1 MNSKSFTLILCLF
14 LILKL
19 QSQAVNNFE
28 ISFENAVH
36 HEARITAVFHDL
48 DDKKLSVRMSR
59 TSPGRYAIHE
69 FAKNV
74 YGLRAEDSK
83 GKKLKVTRHD
93 PYQWDIEGHDGTVK
107 ITYTLFANRAD
118 GTYSQI
124 DETHAHLN
132 MPATFIYAPDYADR
146 PVQIKFHLRE
156 DLKWKIA
163 TQLKHLKGNLYYAND
178 LDYFMD
184 SPAEI
189 SDHEIKSYEIESKDK
204 NYTIYFVLHQ
214 ADKDEGFDLY
224 FENVK
229 KIIEEEVAVFGTL
242 PAFDFGAYHFLA
254 CYIPNASG
262 DGMEHRNS
270 TILTSTRPL
279 SQGGAENN
287 IGTVAHEFFH
297 AWNVE
302 RIRPKSLE
310 PFDYA
315 DANLSGE
322 LWFAEGFTSYYT
334 YLILCR
340 AGIISKEQ
348 YAESLSGVLNYVW
361 NSPARDY
368 FNVVEMSYQ
377 ATFVDAATSIDPVNR
392 ENTFISYYS
401 YGNALGLALDL
412 SLRNLDD
419 PKRLDDFMR
428 LVWETYG
435 KDEIPYTLNDLE
447 TLLGTFAGS
456 SFSESF
462 FNSYIYQSNM
472 PDYEALL
479 SSVGIGF
486 ERSKADQAHLGAW
499 ITNHDNKW
507 LVDSNPDKKGALYDA
522 GIVKGDRIIS
532 IDGKLTNNKLKPE
545 TLLKSYQPGD
555 TVKVVYN
562 RFGEIRESMLTF
574 VFDPAYQTFLQETP
588 DPKAKKRQDKWLN
601 ERSR

>member
-1 MNSKSFTLILCLF
+1 MNSKLFTFVLCFF
-14 LILKL
+14 LILKF
-19 QSQAVNNFE
+19 QAQAINHFE
-28 ISFENAVH
+28 ISFDNAIH
-36 HEARITAVFHDL
+36 HEAQITAVFHDL
-48 DDKKLSVRMSR
+48 EDKKFSVRMSR

-74 YGLRAEDSK
+74 YGFRAEDSR

-93 PYQWDIEGHDGTVK
+93 PYQWDIKGHDGTVK
-107 ITYTLFANRAD
+107 ITYTLFANRGD

-132 MPATFIYAPDYADR
+132 IPATFIYAPDYQNR
-146 PVQIKFHLRE
+146 PVQVKFHPRE

-163 TQLKHLKGNLYYAND
+163 TQLKHLEGNLYYAQD

-184 SPAEI
+184 SPVEI
-189 SDHEIKSYEIESKDK
+189 SHHQVKSYKVQSNDQ
-204 NYTIYFVLHQ
+204 NYTISFALHQ
-214 ADKDEGFDLY
+214 AGSYEGFDLY

-229 KIIEEEVAVFGTL
+229 KIIEQEVAVFGTL
-242 PAFDFGAYHFLA
+242 PDFDFDAYHFLA

-279 SQGGAENN
+279 AQGGFENN

-302 RIRPKSLE
+302 RIRPKTLE

-340 AGIISKEQ
+340 AGIITKEQ
-348 YAESLSGVLNYVW
+348 FAESLSGVLNYVW
-361 NSPARDY
+361 NSPARDF

-401 YGNALGLALDL
+401 YGNTLGLALDL
-412 SLRNLDD
+412 SLRNLED
-419 PKRLDDFMR
+419 PKNLDDFMKF
-428 LVWETYG
+428 VWEKYG
-435 KDEIPYTLNDLE
+435 KDEIPYSLKDLE
-447 TLLGTFAGS
+447 TLLGTYVDP
-456 SFSESF
+456 SFSKNF
-462 FNSYIYQSNM
+462 FDTYIYQSNM
-472 PDYEALL
+472 PDYKSLL

-486 ERSKADQAHLGAW
+486 VQNKTEMAHMGAL
-499 ITNHDNKW
+499 ITNHENKW
-507 LVDSNPDKKGALYDA
+507 LVDSNPDRKGALYGA

-532 IDGKLTNNKLKPE
+532 IDGKLTNNNLKPE
-545 TLLKSYQPGD
+545 SLLKSYQPGD

-562 RFGEIRESMLTF
+562 RFGETRETSMTF
-574 VFDPAYQTFLQETP
+574 VFDPAYETFLEEAP
-588 DPKAKKRQDKWLN
+588 DPKAKKRRQKWLN

>member
-1 MNSKSFTLILCLF
+1 MNSNSSTLFLCLLF
-14 LILKL
+14 VLKF
-19 QSQAVNNFE
+19 QAQAVNNFE

-36 HEARITAVFHDL
+36 HEAEVTAVFHDL
-48 DDKKLSVRMSR
+48 DDKTLSVRMSR

-74 YGLRAEDSK
+74 YGLRAQDGQ
-83 GKKLKVTRHD
+83 GKNLSIIRKD

-132 MPATFIYAPDYADR
+132 MPATFIYAPDYANR
-146 PVQIKFHLRE
+146 PIQIKFHPRE

-189 SDHEIKSYEIESKDK
+189 SDHQVKSYEIKSKDK
-204 NYTIYFVLHQ
+204 NYTIYFALHQ
-214 ADKDEGFDLY
+214 SDNHEEFDLY
-224 FENVK
+224 FEKVK
-229 KIIEEEVAVFGTL
+229 KIIEQEVAVFGTL
-242 PAFDFGAYHFLA
+242 PDFDFGAYHFLA
-254 CYIPNASG
+254 CYISNASG

-279 SQGGAENN
+279 AQGGSENN

-361 NSPARDY
+361 NSSARDY

-401 YGNALGLALDL
+401 YGSALGLALDL

-419 PKRLDDFMR
+419 SKNLDDFMR

-435 KDEIPYTLNDLE
+435 KEEIPYTLNDLE
-447 TLLGTFAGS
+447 TLLGSFVDP
-456 SFSESF
+456 SFSKDF
-462 FNSYIYQSNM
+462 FNKYIYQSNM
-472 PDYEALL
+472 PDYKALL

-486 ERSKADQAHLGAW
+486 TQSKTDQAHMGAW

-507 LVDSNPDKKGALYDA
+507 LVDSNPDKKGALYNA

-545 TLLKSYQPGD
+545 TFLKSYHPGD
-555 TVKVVYN
+555 TVKLVYN
-562 RFGEIRESMLTF
+562 RFGETRETSMTF
-574 VFDPAYQTFLQETP
+574 VSDRAYETFLEDSP
-588 DPKAKKRQDKWLN
+588 DLKTKKRQHNWLN
-601 ERSR
+601 EKGR